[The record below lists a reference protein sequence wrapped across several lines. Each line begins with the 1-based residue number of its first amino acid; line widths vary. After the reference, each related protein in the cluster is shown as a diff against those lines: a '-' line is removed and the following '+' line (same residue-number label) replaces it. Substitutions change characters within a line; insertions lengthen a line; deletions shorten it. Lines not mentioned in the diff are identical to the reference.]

1 MPIINSIIAGGGT
14 QPTGTKSITANGVYD
29 VTNYASADVQVPT
42 AAPEIYRVF
51 RIDNGKITNS
61 ITTPFLPLPSS
72 ATDIG
77 EYCYTTAYVNTPPS
91 VLSGTIDLS
100 SLTTVS
106 GLYACQYMF
115 KSCTGITRVDLSS
128 LTTVSGMNGCGYM
141 FQFCTGIT
149 SFDLSSL
156 TTVSGAGSGCN
167 SMFSGC
173 TGITSADLSSLTTL
187 SASNACQNMFNGCTG
202 ITSVD
207 LSSLETV
214 SGGTA
219 CQNMFRDCRSL
230 TSIDFCSL
238 ATLSGMNC
246 LSNLFYG
253 CTNLSRVSF
262 YALDTNSFGAYTN
275 QFTNMLYGITGC
287 TVHFPMRIQSTI
299 GSWSSV
305 TGGFAGT
312 NTTVLFDIV
321 CTLTGADTNTYTRS
335 QKNSTS
341 TATAWDNSGT
351 LYYTSGTTEPAVSDT
366 IYSDAACTT
375 PVTTVSAIA

>member
-1 MPIINSIIAGGGT
+1 MTVINTRNAETINIEQNGT
-14 QPTGTKSITANGVYD
+14 YDVARYTTANV
-29 VTNYASADVQVPT
+29 NMP

-51 RIDNGKITNS
+51 RIDNGKITSS

-91 VLSGTIDLS
+91 VLSGPIDLS

-106 GLYACQYMF
+106 GLYACHYMF
-115 KSCTGITRVDLSS
+115 KSCTGITSVDLSS
-128 LTTVSGMNGCGYM
+128 LTTISGMNGCGYM
-141 FQFCTGIT
+141 FQFCTGLT

-156 TTVSGAGSGCN
+156 TTLSGAGG
-167 SMFSGC
+167 G
-173 TGITSADLSSLTTL
+173 
-187 SASNACQNMFNGCTG
+187 CQNMFSGCTG

-207 LSSLETV
+207 LSSLTTLSSTNACNAMFLECTGITSV
-214 SGGTA
+214 DLSSLATISGGSA
-219 CQNMFRDCRSL
+219 CQNMFKNCTGI

-246 LSNLFYG
+246 LSNMFYG
-253 CTNLSRVSF
+253 CTNLSKVSF

-275 QFTNMLYGITGC
+275 QFTNMLSGITGC

-299 GSWSSV
+299 GTWTTV
-305 TGGFAGT
+305 TGGFNGT

-321 CTLTGADTNTYTRS
+321 CTLTGADTNTYIRS

-341 TATAWDNSGT
+341 TATAWDNGGT

-366 IYSDAACTT
+366 IYSDAECTVA
-375 PVTTVSAIA
+375 VTTISSIS